1 MKLKTLRRALA
12 VGAALFSFLP
22 LFAAES
28 GAAVGEERGGRNVPG
43 ADGILQTYA
52 ALGASYINVVEKT
65 DGTDN
70 GVAALLSSL
79 SGVKFYRMNDD
90 GGLIGANDVVL
101 IKINS
106 QWSERGGTNTDVLKG
121 IIEYITNHPAGFTG
135 EVIIADNGQGMF
147 GSEGRGGRLDWP
159 SPNAKDRAQSAQMVA
174 DYFAARGFKVSGV
187 LWDTFTKRKTGEFS
201 SGDNNDGFVVEAG
214 VLPTGIQIS
223 YPKFTTKY
231 GTRVSFKMGIWDAA
245 SKSYDSRRLRLLNVP
260 VLKAHAQYHVTG
272 AVKAYMGTPS
282 NALTDMLPHKSVGS
296 GGLGSLMVNTR
307 FPTLNI
313 LDMVY
318 ICPQRGPPS
327 SYTTAVQKNMIA
339 ASTDPFAL
347 DWWAART
354 VLIPAAEMA
363 GNIRAKMMD
372 PDSKE
377 PGSFG
382 FWLGRSLA
390 AAREAG
396 LPVTT
401 DTNSIVV
408 QKIYK

>member
-1 MKLKTLRRALA
+1 MLKRAFVA
-12 VGAALFSFLP
+12 AALFPLSVLLAAESGG
-22 LFAAES
+22 LFAAEQS
-28 GAAVGEERGGRNVPG
+28 GLRSVPG
-43 ADGILQTYA
+43 AEGILQTYA
-52 ALGASYINVVEKT
+52 AIGASYINVVEET
-65 DGTDN
+65 DGTDG
-70 GVAALLSSL
+70 GVRALLSSL

-106 QWSERGGTNTDVLKG
+106 QWAERGGTNTDLLKG
-121 IIEYITNHPAGFTG
+121 LIEFIVSHPAGFTG

-159 SPNAKDRAQSAQMVA
+159 SPNAKDRKQSAQMVA

-187 LWDTFTKRKTGEFS
+187 LWDAFTKRKTAEFS
-201 SGDNNDGFVVEAG
+201 AGDNNDGFVVDGG
-214 VLPTGIQIS
+214 VLSTGIQVS

-231 GTRVSFKMGIWDAA
+231 GTRVSFKMGVWDAA
-245 SKSYDSRRLRLLNVP
+245 SKSYDSKRLRLINAP
-260 VLKAHAQYHVTG
+260 VLKAHSQYHVTG

-282 NALTDMLPHKSVGS
+282 NALTDMLPHKSVGT

-313 LDMVY
+313 LDMIY

-327 SYTTAVQKNMIA
+327 AYATAVQKNMIA

-354 VLIPAAEMA
+354 VLIPAAELT
-363 GNIRAKMMD
+363 GNIRSRQMD

-382 FWLGRSLA
+382 FWLAKSLA
-390 AAREAG
+390 AVREAG
-396 LPVTT
+396 IPATT
-401 DTNSIVV
+401 DAASIVV